1 MEEGRTPRCVS
12 AFPPL
17 GRYKAAEKAII
28 LGTAFLQRYYTVF
41 DLDLRTIS
49 SSKVNL
55 NSWAKYNSL
64 KRSSRGARLN
74 IALGL

>member
-1 MEEGRTPRCVS
+1 MEEGRRPRCVS
-12 AFPPL
+12 AFSPL

-49 SSKVNL
+49 SKVNL

>member
-12 AFPPL
+12 AFSPL

-49 SSKVNL
+49 SKVNL

-64 KRSSRGARLN
+64 KRSSLEHRFRVVN
-74 IALGL
+74 